1 MPAYEFTCL
10 PCDKT
15 LTVSCRYE
23 EIETITCPDC
33 GEQMKRSYSFGAV
46 TFKGSGFYK
55 TDNQ

>member
-15 LTVSCRYE
+15 LTVSCRHE
-23 EIETITCPDC
+23 EIETITCPEC

-46 TFKGSGFYK
+46 TFKGSGFYR
-55 TDNQ
+55 TDK